1 MRANNYLIFGKKLL
15 ILIVILIISD
25 FIAGKALSY
34 LYFKQ
39 SSGTKFRTTYTLDS
53 TNAEV
58 LILGSSRASHH
69 YDTQLLSDSL
79 GLSVYNAGRDGTN
92 IIYSNAIIRSVLK
105 RYHPKLVILDINS
118 SEFYNVPTRD
128 ENLVSLLPYYS
139 LHPELETFIKSRSEL
154 EYIKLLSQ
162 VYPFNSTVV
171 SSLSGLRRKSE
182 IDINGYLP
190 IEGNLESDD
199 FDTLD
204 FNKFIYS
211 NNLNKNFLDII
222 HACKES
228 NVRLLIVQ
236 SPRYDKYLNDKCE
249 LELASISQKNQVVY
263 SSYINDSTFVYNK
276 DLFKDQSHLNSKG
289 AILFTNSLLKQLRPL
304 INQKVNNN

>member
-1 MRANNYLIFGKKLL
+1 
-15 ILIVILIISD
+15 
-25 FIAGKALSY
+25 
-34 LYFKQ
+34 
-39 SSGTKFRTTYTLDS
+39 
-53 TNAEV
+53 
-58 LILGSSRASHH
+58 
-69 YDTQLLSDSL
+69 
-79 GLSVYNAGRDGTN
+79 
-92 IIYSNAIIRSVLK
+92 
-105 RYHPKLVILDINS
+105 LDINS

-139 LHPELETFIKSRSEL
+139 SHPELESFIKSRSEL

-162 VYPFNSTVV
+162 VYPFNSTIV
-171 SSLSGLRRKSE
+171 SSLSGLRKKSE

-190 IEGNLESDD
+190 IEGILESDD

-211 NNLNKNFLDII
+211 KKLNKNFLDII
-222 HACKES
+222 QTCKES
-228 NVRLLIVQ
+228 NVSLLIVQ

-249 LELASISQKNQVVY
+249 LELASISQQNQVVY
-263 SSYINDSTFVYNK
+263 TSYINDSTFMYNK

-289 AILFTNSLLKQLRPL
+289 AILFTNSLLSKLRPL